1 MLTAILTGAVLWCM
15 FYGRSPTAV
24 LAVLC
29 AGLAMALAVLGRH
42 RHTHILSI
50 DALAQVSRLNA
61 VNPAFK
67 FWSVLALTALC
78 VASATPFVGLFLAA
92 ACLCL
97 VVCAGGLPLRE
108 YVRLLALPVSFLML
122 SGLALLV
129 EITPQRTG
137 VLAFP
142 AFGAWVCVGAAAQVN
157 TTLVMARAFGAV
169 SCLYLLSLT
178 TPMHEIIG
186 ALRRAHCP
194 GVLVELM
201 YLIYRYVFVLLSMYH
216 TMKSAA
222 KSRLGFAGCRA
233 SVRTTGNVYAN
244 LLARSYRQAGRSF
257 DAMESRCYEAG
268 IRFLERRKPLTV
280 APVAVAAGM
289 AAVALALAVLLR

>member
-1 MLTAILTGAVLWCM
+1 MLTAILTGAVFWCM
-15 FYGRSPTAV
+15 FYGRVPTAA
-24 LAVLC
+24 LAALC
-29 AGLAMALAVLGRH
+29 AGLAVALAILGRH
-42 RHTHILSI
+42 KHSHFLAI
-50 DALAQVSRLNA
+50 DVLAQTSRLNR

-67 FWSVLALTALC
+67 FWAALFLMVLC
-78 VASATPFVGLFLAA
+78 VASGSPYAGLFLAA

-97 VVCAGGLPLRE
+97 VVFAGGLPLRE

-122 SGLALLV
+122 SGLALLF
-129 EITPQRTG
+129 EITPQRAG

-142 AFGAWVCVGAAAQVN
+142 AFGMWVCVGAAAQAA
-157 TTLVMARAFGAV
+157 TALVMARAFGAV

-186 ALRRAHCP
+186 VLRRAHCP

-216 TMKSAA
+216 AMKSAA
-222 KSRLGFAGCRA
+222 KSRLGYTDYRT

-244 LLARSYRQAGRSF
+244 LLARSYRQASRSF
-257 DAMESRCYEAG
+257 DAMESRCYDAD
-268 IRFLERRKPLTV
+268 IRFLERAKPLTA
-280 APVAVAAGM
+280 APVAVATGM
-289 AAVALALAVLLR
+289 AAAALALAVLPR